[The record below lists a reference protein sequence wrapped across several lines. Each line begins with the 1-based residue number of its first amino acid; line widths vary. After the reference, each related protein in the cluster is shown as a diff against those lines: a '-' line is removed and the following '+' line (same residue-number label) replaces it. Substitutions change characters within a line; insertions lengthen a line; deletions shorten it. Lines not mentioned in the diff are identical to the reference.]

1 MNKAF
6 PSPTSIRAT
15 TLVIAPGLEDAVLFL
30 RASGLPALLSS
41 SVAIHSD
48 DGAIP
53 NFCVNLRGF
62 ILIMRLRLLIR
73 LFSLSLDQL
82 IQASVIP
89 EPIFAANHRP
99 GCNLFN

>member
-15 TLVIAPGLEDAVLFL
+15 TSVIAPGLEDAVLLL

-41 SVAIHSD
+41 SVAAHAE

-53 NFCVNLRGF
+53 KFCVNLRGF
-62 ILIMRLRLLIR
+62 ILIMPLRLLI
-73 LFSLSLDQL
+73 LSLEQF
-82 IQASVIP
+82 IEASVIP

-99 GCNLFN
+99 GCHLFN